1 MEMNLH
7 APQNTLAETELRH
20 LAAIPYQ
27 IISPSGNAPI
37 IGIYQDS
44 LLGSYRFTRPNIS
57 FTPREAMNLLMMYPK
72 VDVAALREAGNKI
85 TNFDILSQILSPIT
99 LKYKTSLFDDDKDQM
114 KDSNNV
120 MEIRNGKYIRGQME
134 KSTLGSTTKGII
146 HRICNDFGNMQAS
159 SFIDDL
165 QNIITEYMKT
175 SSFSVGIS
183 DLIADRKTQD
193 EIIKIIVKQKQEVQ
207 SLIEK
212 LHLGTFEN
220 NSALTNM
227 AQFEQNVNNI
237 LNEATNQAGSK
248 GRKSLAKTNR
258 FVMIVNS
265 GSKGTPINIS
275 QMISCLGQQNVDGKR
290 IPYGFDSRTLPHFN
304 KFDDSPQARGFIE
317 NSYISGL
324 TAPELFFHAM
334 GGRIGLI
341 DTACKTSQTGYIQR
355 RLIKGLEDLKVEYDM
370 TVRNNK
376 RRIVQFSYGDDHFD
390 STKVE
395 NQSIPLT
402 GMTSEDIYLYYDI
415 IGTNDQHNDL
425 LEVYSKGTI
434 TRIKRQRIETNQKCK
449 KYIEKMLNA
458 RKNIVESVFKNK
470 SENAVKMP
478 VAFQNIIANIQG
490 QLNLN
495 SNSIVDITPLEAF
508 ELFEEYFNK
517 LKELKYCQ
525 PTELFEIVYY
535 FYLTPKDL
543 LVNKRFHRKALVM
556 LLETIILKYKQA
568 IVHPGEMVGVIA
580 GQSTG
585 EPTTQL
591 TLNSVTYE
599 TEILVRNSKKEIKA
613 VQIGDFTKWGIE
625 TSKKIDYMKDK
636 DTTYA
641 ELSEFYEVPSANEN
655 GETVWRRIEAVTQHP
670 VINTDGTNTMLK
682 ITTEGCREVIA
693 TKAKSF
699 LQLIDGKIQGING
712 AELKVGDYLPVS
724 KKALEYTEQFEMNLR
739 EILPPTEYLYG
750 SELQKAKEVMHEHHW
765 WNKHANKTF
774 VLPHSRSDSVI
785 ELFKEN
791 VRVGRKSN
799 KSQYIKPN
807 NVYMKLINNC
817 EYDIP
822 ENIILDYDFGYLVG
836 AYCAEGCMTKHQ
848 ISIANNDD
856 EYLIP
861 VQRWC
866 EKHNITTKI
875 YCNKNKIQEGWTSQD
890 IRIYNT
896 VLCRILSKLCG
907 NLSHNKFVYDKIIF
921 SNRECILGFL
931 DAYIGGDGT
940 VSQRKKKN
948 GERRSEN
955 VSLTSVS
962 YKLLLS
968 AQIMLK
974 NLEIVSTIHKIKK
987 AEKNNRGTKSENIK
1001 QPYNLCITNKQS
1013 QKLAELLNI
1022 KPSAKNDKAKQ
1033 LLKENFKYEYNEKYL
1048 TVPNI
1053 INGEVVMELRNDN
1066 VPDMEF
1072 DKIISIEEVSNT
1084 TNYAYDLTV
1093 EETRN
1098 FDCIN
1103 AVCLRDTFHLAGVA
1117 SKSNVTRGVPRIE
1130 EILRLT
1136 KNPKNPSLTV
1146 FLKPIDETERDR
1158 ATQYANMLEHTK
1170 LIDVTKSVQ
1179 ICFDPNDRSTTI
1191 LEDKILLEQYYE
1203 FEDIVLDCME
1213 QDKDSTGQKSKWII
1227 RLEFDAE
1234 TLLEKNITMDDIHF
1248 AITNGHGN
1256 DISCVYS
1263 DYNSDNLIFRIR
1275 LNSSVFNK
1283 TKKQKGIPDTLDQSD
1298 EIYMLRNFQETLL
1311 NNIVLRGIQGI
1322 KNVLPRK
1329 LQNYVVKDE
1338 GKYSQKDIWILDTT
1352 GTNLLDV
1359 LAFDFIDSLRTYS
1372 NDIKEIFNVLGIEA
1386 ARQTIYNELFEVME
1400 FAGVY
1405 INYHHLS
1412 LLCDRMTS
1420 TQNMVSI
1427 FRSGILNDDIGPI
1440 SKSTFEVHTEVLLN
1454 ASRHADFDHMRGVS
1468 ANVMMGQMG
1477 VFGTGC
1483 FKLILDMDKMKK
1495 LNDTDVDM
1503 RNIDNEIE
1511 KEFGLIDDKTDTCSK
1526 PNIEIQNNITNL
1538 KYSETNQ
1545 TEDDYDLGF

>member
-1 MEMNLH
+1 
-7 APQNTLAETELRH
+7 
-20 LAAIPYQ
+20 
-27 IISPSGNAPI
+27 
-37 IGIYQDS
+37 
-44 LLGSYRFTRPNIS
+44 
-57 FTPREAMNLLMMYPK
+57 
-72 VDVAALREAGNKI
+72 
-85 TNFDILSQILSPIT
+85 
-99 LKYKTSLFDDDKDQM
+99 
-114 KDSNNV
+114 
-120 MEIRNGKYIRGQME
+120 
-134 KSTLGSTTKGII
+134 
-146 HRICNDFGNMQAS
+146 
-159 SFIDDL
+159 
-165 QNIITEYMKT
+165 
-175 SSFSVGIS
+175 
-183 DLIADRKTQD
+183 
-193 EIIKIIVKQKQEVQ
+193 
-207 SLIEK
+207 
-212 LHLGTFEN
+212 
-220 NSALTNM
+220 
-227 AQFEQNVNNI
+227 
-237 LNEATNQAGSK
+237 
-248 GRKSLAKTNR
+248 
-258 FVMIVNS
+258 
-265 GSKGTPINIS
+265 
-275 QMISCLGQQNVDGKR
+275 
-290 IPYGFDSRTLPHFN
+290 
-304 KFDDSPQARGFIE
+304 
-317 NSYISGL
+317 
-324 TAPELFFHAM
+324 
-334 GGRIGLI
+334 
-341 DTACKTSQTGYIQR
+341 
-355 RLIKGLEDLKVEYDM
+355 
-370 TVRNNK
+370 
-376 RRIVQFSYGDDHFD
+376 
-390 STKVE
+390 
-395 NQSIPLT
+395 
-402 GMTSEDIYLYYDI
+402 
-415 IGTNDQHNDL
+415 
-425 LEVYSKGTI
+425 
-434 TRIKRQRIETNQKCK
+434 
-449 KYIEKMLNA
+449 
-458 RKNIVESVFKNK
+458 
-470 SENAVKMP
+470 MP

-517 LKELKYCQ
+517 LTELQYCQ
-525 PTELFEIVYY
+525 PTELFKILYY

-739 EILPPTEYLYG
+739 EILSPTEYLYG

-774 VLPHSRSDSVI
+774 VLPHSRSDSVV

-799 KSQYIKPN
+799 KSQFIKPN
-807 NVYMKLINNC
+807 NVYMKLINSC

-822 ENIILDYDFGYLVG
+822 ENIQLDYDFGYLVG

-907 NLSHNKFVYDKIIF
+907 KLSHNKFVYDKIIF

-948 GERRSEN
+948 GEMRSEN
-955 VSLTSVS
+955 VSITSVS

-968 AQIMLK
+968 VQIMLK
-974 NLEIVSTIHKIKK
+974 NLEIVSTIHKTKK
-987 AEKNNRGTKSENIK
+987 AEKNNRGTKLENIK

-1093 EETRN
+1093 EDTRN

-1191 LEDKILLEQYYE
+1191 LEDRLLLEQYYE

-1359 LAFDFIDSLRTYS
+1359 LAFDFIDPSRTYS
-1372 NDIKEIFNVLGIEA
+1372 NDIKEIFDVLGIEA
-1386 ARQTIYNELFEVME
+1386 ARQTIYNELYEVME

-1477 VFGTGC
+1477 VFGTGS

-1503 RNIDNEIE
+1503 RNTNDEIE

-1545 TEDDYDLGF
+1545 TDDDYDLGF